1 MILSLIFFVLQ
12 YFHFLFGQG
21 SPEVDFSPEAGEGY
35 KPFQIY
41 KEQVL
46 KRLEHTELTPEKKQD
61 CVISLFAYVHGLA
74 SLVTMPNA
82 KYDLGWENKLEDLI
96 TTLCVNG

>member
-1 MILSLIFFVLQ
+1 MNYSNSQRAGLILYPTALIFGT
-12 YFHFLFGQG
+12 Y
-21 SPEVDFSPEAGEGY
+21 Y

-46 KRLEHTELTPEKKQD
+46 KRLEHTELTLEKKQD

-74 SLVTMPNA
+74 ALVTMPNA

-96 TTLCVNG
+96 ATLCVNG